1 MSETVKEITLAD
13 VHKLLTEVRESQKEV
28 EKVVAEVQSQVAPMI
43 EKVQAQGVM
52 GLLAGGF

>member
-1 MSETVKEITLAD
+1 MTETVKEITLAD

-28 EKVVAEVQSQVAPMI
+28 ERIVSEVQSQVAPMI
-43 EKVQAQGVM
+43 EKVQTQGVM

>member
-13 VHKLLTEVRESQKEV
+13 VHKLLTEVCESQKEV
-28 EKVVAEVQSQVAPMI
+28 EKIVGEVQSQVAPMI
-43 EKVQAQGVM
+43 EKIQTQGVM